1 MPRNPHMTP
10 KVRTEQLM
18 YEDIVIEA
26 LKMYGQ
32 EVVYLPREWQNY
44 DNVLG
49 DDPVSRFSKSYDL
62 QMYIENVEGFDGEG
76 DLFTKFGIE
85 LRDQATFV
93 VARREWEKRVALYND
108 DVSFFRPREG
118 DLIYLKLSKS
128 LFQISKV
135 ETETP
140 FYQLSQLPTF
150 RLQAELFENSGEDF
164 DVDDQDLNTK
174 LETNEAY
181 QVRLTLGFDSAA
193 ETTFV
198 AGETVQTIVDSDA
211 GQYMKGEV
219 LDWND
224 SDDQLTLVHVGMT
237 GGEFYMWTA
246 GNVVTGQTSGAVGT
260 ITAVSERLDEGTSSQ
275 QNSVFSDSA
284 NISFIDFSETNPFGD
299 P

>member
-1 MPRNPHMTP
+1 MPRNQYMTP
-10 KVRTEQLM
+10 AVRTEQLM

-44 DNVLG
+44 DNILG
-49 DDPVSRFSKSYDL
+49 DDPVSKFTKSYEL
-62 QMYIENVEGFDGEG
+62 MMYIENTEGFDGEG

-93 VARREWEKRVALYND
+93 VARREWEKGVALTEQ

-128 LFQISKV
+128 IFQIMKV

-140 FYQLSQLPTF
+140 FYQLRQLPTF
-150 RLQAELFENSGEDF
+150 RLQAELFESNGEDF
-164 DVDDQDLNTK
+164 DLSDGTLNTE
-174 LETNEAY
+174 LETTEAY
-181 QVRLTLGFDSAA
+181 KVKLNLSFDSGA
-193 ETTFV
+193 ETTFNK
-198 AGETVQTIVDSDA
+198 GEIVETTVDSDA
-211 GQYMKGEV
+211 GQYMRGEV

-224 SDDQLTLVHVGMT
+224 SDDQLTLIHVGMT

-246 GNVVTGQTSGAVGT
+246 GNVVTGSVSGATGT
-260 ITAVSERLDEGTSSQ
+260 ITLVNEILNEGTSSQ

>member
-10 KVRTEQLM
+10 KVRTEQLV

-164 DVDDQDLNTK
+164 DVEDQDLNTK

-181 QVRLTLGFDSAA
+181 QVRLTLSFDSAA

-198 AGETVQTIVDSDA
+198 AGETVQTTVDSDA

-219 LDWND
+219 LNWND

>member
-10 KVRTEQLM
+10 KVRTEQLV

-164 DVDDQDLNTK
+164 DVEDQDLNTK